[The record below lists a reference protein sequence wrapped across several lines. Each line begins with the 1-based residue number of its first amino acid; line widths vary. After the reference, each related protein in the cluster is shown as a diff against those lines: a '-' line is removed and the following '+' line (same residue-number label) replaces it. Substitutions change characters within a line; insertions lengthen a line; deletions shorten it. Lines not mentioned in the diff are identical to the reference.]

1 MAANCPCRFSGFAVT
16 KTIMAAASDV
26 VPEDTCYFIKG
37 ALLENRS
44 NCPQASTRDL
54 MTARLI
60 GFPLSST
67 IRQRSRDGPLDD
79 TRHIDL
85 TDSNRI
91 LLL

>member
-1 MAANCPCRFSGFAVT
+1 
-16 KTIMAAASDV
+16 MAAASDV

-37 ALLENRS
+37 FVGKPIKLPTGVNQRS
-44 NCPQASTRDL
+44 NDSQAYWFS
-54 MTARLI
+54 
-60 GFPLSST
+60 PSST

-91 LLL
+91 FLL

>member
-1 MAANCPCRFSGFAVT
+1 
-16 KTIMAAASDV
+16 MAAASDV

-37 ALLENRS
+37 FVGKQIKLPTGINQRS
-44 NCPQASTRDL
+44 NDSQAYWFSTQL
-54 MTARLI
+54 NH
-60 GFPLSST
+60 
-67 IRQRSRDGPLDD
+67 QRSRDGPLDD

>member
-1 MAANCPCRFSGFAVT
+1 
-16 KTIMAAASDV
+16 MAAASDV

-37 ALLENRS
+37 FVGKQIKLPTGINQRS
-44 NCPQASTRDL
+44 NDS
-54 MTARLI
+54 